1 MADEAISIRLE
12 EIASS
17 PLGATRCASA
27 KHCGSSQRQEATMS
41 YEFILN
47 ETRGRVGLV
56 TLNRPQVMNAINHQ
70 LVSEVMDALE
80 AFDNDEDIGAIVITG
95 NEKAFA
101 AGADIKEMNE
111 KSAEQIRETD
121 HVTAFS
127 RIMNICKPVIAAVSG
142 YALGGGFE
150 LAMSCD
156 MIVASESAKLG
167 QPEITIGV
175 IPGAGGTQR
184 LTHAVGKAIAM
195 EMILNNRMLSA
206 QEAYQFGL
214 VNRVV
219 PVDQYLN
226 EALKLAE
233 EIASRAP
240 IAVRLAKRMINQAYE
255 LTLTEGL
262 QKEKQE
268 FYRLFGTEDQKEG
281 MKAFVE
287 KRKPN
292 WKGK

>member
-1 MADEAISIRLE
+1 MA
-12 EIASS
+12 
-17 PLGATRCASA
+17 
-27 KHCGSSQRQEATMS
+27 
-41 YEFILN
+41 YEFILT
-47 ETRGRVGLV
+47 ETRGRVGWI
-56 TLNRPQVMNAINHQ
+56 TLNRPQAMNALKHQ
-70 LVSEVMDALE
+70 LVLEVMDALD
-80 AFDNDEDIGAIVITG
+80 AFDKDEDVGAMVITG

-101 AGADIKEMNE
+101 GGADIKEMNE
-111 KSAEQIRETD
+111 QSAQQIRESD
-121 HVTAFS
+121 HVAAFS
-127 RIMNICKPVIAAVSG
+127 RIMNIRKPIIAAVSG
-142 YALGGGFE
+142 YALGGGCE

-156 MIVASESAKLG
+156 MIIASESAKFG

-195 EMILNNRMLSA
+195 EMILNNRTFSA

-219 PVDQYLN
+219 PIERTLD

-233 EIASRAP
+233 EIAARAP
-240 IAVRLAKRMINQAYE
+240 VAVRVAKKMINQAYE
-255 LTLTEGL
+255 HSLTDALRE
-262 QKEKQE
+262 EKKE
-268 FYRLFGTEDQKEG
+268 FYNLFATEDQKEG

-292 WKGK
+292 WQGK